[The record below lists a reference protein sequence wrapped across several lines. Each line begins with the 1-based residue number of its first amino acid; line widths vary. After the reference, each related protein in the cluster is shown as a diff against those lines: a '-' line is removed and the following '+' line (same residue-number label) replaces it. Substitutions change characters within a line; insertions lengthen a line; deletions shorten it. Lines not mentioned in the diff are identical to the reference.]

1 MSLPLPTLTFY
12 RLADVTPAASTI
24 QGLLDAIYGA
34 DYTTDYRARSLAS
47 THLWTKARYQNAG
60 TTEAVYFAAPSGTP
74 MTLVPKIIFAGA
86 AAGSPTMYVD
96 TILASALHVGINKNS
111 GAFNA
116 WTAALPFTSG
126 QFSGFTRV
134 GPTALNS
141 TATTVRIYVSE
152 EIIILDI
159 WSSATAHYPVIVG
172 ATLEAYTQDTSSAM
186 ETDERLYGAV
196 TQGSTAALSTTFLT
210 TSAGTFLDHSTSNGA
225 PHAFVFQPGTSSIYG
240 AGRDVLM
247 QSAAAVGGEVDPTN
261 AHIGRAITFA
271 RSTANNIQ
279 NGAALGRLREVY
291 FLGAVQGAQ
300 TRYSGSGASRAD
312 LFHVV
317 GTNSGAADDAFAI
330 KAVA

>member
-24 QGLLDAIYGA
+24 QGLLDAIHGA
-34 DYTTDYRARSLAS
+34 DYTTDYRARSIAS

-60 TTEAVYFAAPSGTP
+60 TTEAVYYAAPSGTP
-74 MTLVPKIIFAGA
+74 MTLVPKIILAGA

-134 GPTALNS
+134 GPTAINS

-196 TQGSTAALSTTFLT
+196 TQGSGASINSAFLSTTN
-210 TSAGTFLDHSTSNGA
+210 TFLDHSTSNNF
-225 PHAFVFQPGTSSIYG
+225 PHAYVFQPNTSSIYG
-240 AGRDVLM
+240 AGRDVIM
-247 QSAAAVGGEVDPTN
+247 QTPAAVGGEVDPTN

-271 RSTANNIQ
+271 RSTATGSQ
-279 NGAALGRLREVY
+279 GGAALGRLREVY

-312 LFHVV
+312 LFHVI

>member
-24 QGLLDAIYGA
+24 QGLLDAVYGA
-34 DYTTDYRARSLAS
+34 DYTTDYRARSIAS

-60 TTEAVYFAAPSGTP
+60 TTEAVHYAAPSGSP
-74 MTLVPKIIFAGA
+74 MALVPKIILAGA
-86 AAGSPTMYVD
+86 ASGSPTMYVD

-111 GAFNA
+111 GSFNA

-134 GPTALNS
+134 GPTAINS

-152 EIIILDI
+152 EILILDI
-159 WSSATAHYPVIVG
+159 WSSPTAHYPVIVG
-172 ATLEAYTQDTSSAM
+172 ALVEANTDDTSTAT
-186 ETDERLYGAV
+186 ETDSRLYGAV
-196 TQGSTAALSTTFLT
+196 TQGSGAVLNSAFLST
-210 TSAGTFLDHSTSNGA
+210 AGTFLDHLTANNS
-225 PHAFVFQPGTSSIYG
+225 PHAYVFQPNTSSIYG
-240 AGRDVLM
+240 GGRDVML
-247 QSAAAVGGEVDPTN
+247 QTAAAVGGEVDPTN
-261 AHIGRAITFA
+261 AHIGRSITFA
-271 RSTANNIQ
+271 RSSATGNQ
-279 NGAALGRLREVY
+279 GGASLGRLREVY

-317 GTNSGAADDAFAI
+317 GCNSGAADDSLAI

>member
-12 RLADVTPAASTI
+12 RLGDVTPASSNI
-24 QGLLDAIYGA
+24 QGLLDAIHGA
-34 DYTTDYRARSLAS
+34 DYTTDYRARTLAS
-47 THLWTKARYQNAG
+47 THQWTKARYQNAG
-60 TTEAVYFAAPSGTP
+60 TTEAVYLTAPSGTP

-111 GAFNA
+111 GSFNA

-134 GPTALNS
+134 GPTAINS

-152 EIIILDI
+152 EILILDI
-159 WSSATAHYPVIVG
+159 WSSPTAHYPVIVG
-172 ATLEAYTQDTSSAM
+172 ALVEAHTDDTSTAT
-186 ETDERLYGAV
+186 ETDSRLYGAV
-196 TQGSTAALSTTFLT
+196 TQGGAAALSASFLST
-210 TSAGTFLDHSTSNGA
+210 AGLYLDHLTSNNN
-225 PHAFVFQPGTSSIYG
+225 PHAYVFQPNTSSIYG
-240 AGRDVLM
+240 AGRDVIM
-247 QSAAAVGGEVDPTN
+247 QTAAVVGGEVDPTN
-261 AHIGRAITFA
+261 AHIGRAVTFA
-271 RSTANNIQ
+271 RSSATGNQ
-279 NGAALGRLREVY
+279 GGAALGRLREVY

-317 GTNSGAADDAFAI
+317 GCNSGAADDSLAI

>member
-24 QGLLDAIYGA
+24 QGLLDAIHGA
-34 DYTTDYRARSLAS
+34 DWTTDYRGRSLAS

-60 TTEAVYFAAPSGTP
+60 TTEAVYLTAPSGTP

-111 GAFNA
+111 GSFNA

-134 GPTALNS
+134 GPTSINS

-152 EIIILDI
+152 EVIILDI

-172 ATLEAYTQDTSSAM
+172 AIVEAHTQDTSSAM

-196 TQGSTAALSTTFLT
+196 TQGSGGALSGAFLSSANTF
-210 TSAGTFLDHSTSNGA
+210 FDHSMSNNA
-225 PHAFVFQPGTSSIYG
+225 QHAYVFQPNTSSIY
-240 AGRDVLM
+240 ACGRDVLL
-247 QSAAAVGGEVDPTN
+247 QTAAAVGGEVDPTN

-271 RSTANNIQ
+271 RSSVTGNQ
-279 NGAALGRLREVY
+279 GGAALGRLREVY

-300 TRYSGSGASRAD
+300 TRYSGSGGSRVD
-312 LFHVV
+312 LFHVI

>member
-12 RLADVTPAASTI
+12 RLADVTPAAATI

-74 MTLVPKIIFAGA
+74 MTLVPKIILAGA

-134 GPTALNS
+134 GPTAINS

-152 EIIILDI
+152 EVIVLDI

-196 TQGSTAALSTTFLT
+196 TQGSGASINSAFLST
-210 TSAGTFLDHSTSNGA
+210 AGTYFDHLTSNNS
-225 PHAFVFQPGTSSIYG
+225 PHAYVFQPNTSSLYA
-240 AGRDVLM
+240 AGRDVIM
-247 QSAAAVGGEVDPTN
+247 QTAAAVGGEVDSTN

-271 RSTANNIQ
+271 RSTAT
-279 NGAALGRLREVY
+279 GAQAGAPLGRLREVY

-312 LFHVV
+312 LFHVI

>member
-196 TQGSTAALSTTFLT
+196 TQGTAAISSVFLSTA
-210 TSAGTFLDHSTSNGA
+210 GTYFDHLTSNNG
-225 PHAFVFQPGTSSIYG
+225 PHAYVFQPNTSSLYA
-240 AGRDVLM
+240 AGRDVIM
-247 QSAAAVGGEVDPTN
+247 QTAAAVGGEVDPTN

-271 RSTANNIQ
+271 RSTATGTQ
-279 NGAALGRLREVY
+279 AGAPLGRLREVY

-330 KAVA
+330 RAVA